1 MSRMK
6 MMLAIAGAGL
16 VIAFGGLLHGVLTV
30 GVPYQDPTAAQAAAE
45 RMNVA
50 ISDWAMGV
58 GILMLLAAG
67 GGLVILGLGRLL
79 WPRS

>member
-16 VIAFGGLLHGVLTV
+16 VIALGGLAYGVLTV

-50 ISDWAMGV
+50 ISGWAMGG
-58 GILMLLAAG
+58 GILMLLAAC
-67 GGLVILGLGRLL
+67 GGLVIIGLGRLV

>member
-6 MMLAIAGAGL
+6 MMLGIAGAGL
-16 VIAFGGLLHGVLTV
+16 VIALGGLVYGVVTV

-45 RMNVA
+45 RMNFA
-50 ISDWAMGV
+50 ISGWAMGG

-67 GGLVILGLGRLL
+67 GGLVMLGAVRLMR
-79 WPRS
+79 PRS